1 MNIALSF
8 GDRIK
13 KVKQEGCV
21 HTFAVNV
28 DSSALTD
35 ATQAA
40 LVRLQ
45 SVVSLPGFRVGKVPL
60 TMIKG
65 QFPSM
70 VKDEVIDIAAKS
82 AVPEILKNDKLSPV
96 VSPLIKNLTY
106 EPDKTLYFEIQFECN
121 PQIEPRG
128 YDKINAVRKVHK
140 VTDTDVEKYLEQ
152 VRQYNAYLKPV
163 PEDTGAGGTDFVI
176 VDYETFENGAK
187 VEGGEVKGEIVDM
200 ASPQTIAGLA
210 EAVLGAKKGETRE
223 FDAPFGDKKMRFH
236 VKVSEI
242 KQKVV
247 PELDGD
253 FLKEAGAATVEE
265 LKDNVRKLLEKT
277 ELEKTEK
284 DLLAQLEDALIK
296 TNPMQL
302 PPTLVSQE
310 AHELF
315 ELMKKR
321 MPPDDEHVREDAFL
335 EKLKPVAERNLSL
348 TFLLHQIA
356 RKENIKAGD
365 AEINAELEKVLTR
378 LNTDEER
385 AKARELF
392 ENRREYILASIVEN
406 RTMDMVKSKAVIKEE
421 VH

>member
-1 MNIALSF
+1 MNITLGF

-28 DSSALTD
+28 DSQRLSE

-45 SVVSLPGFRVGKVPL
+45 SVVSLPGFRVGKVPFA
-60 TMIKG
+60 MIKG
-65 QFPSM
+65 QFPAM

-82 AVPEILKNDKLSPV
+82 AVPEILKNNKLSPV
-96 VSPLIKNLTY
+96 VSPLIKNLSY

-128 YDKINAVRKVHK
+128 YDKINATRKVHK

-163 PEDTGAGGTDFVI
+163 PEGMGAGKADFVI
-176 VDYETFENGAK
+176 VDYATFENGVK
-187 VEGGEVKGEIVDM
+187 VEGGEVKGEIIDM

-223 FDAPFGDKKMRFH
+223 FDAPFGEKKMRFN

-242 KQKVV
+242 KEKVV
-247 PELDGD
+247 PEIDGD
-253 FLKEAGAATVEE
+253 FLKEAGVSSMEE
-265 LKDNVRKLLEKT
+265 LKANVRKLLEKT

-284 DLLAQLEDALIK
+284 DLLSQLEDALIK
-296 TNPMQL
+296 ANPMQL

-321 MPPDDEHVREDAFL
+321 MPPDDERVREEAFL

-356 RKENIKAGD
+356 GKESIKAGD
-365 AEINAELEKVLTR
+365 AEINAELEKALAS
-378 LNTDEER
+378 LNTEAEK